1 MESTAN
7 YSITPLAINRIYIGT
22 WDKSLYPYAIVT
34 LYANSS
40 TEISCYQS
48 LNKTHTEVVKFQT
61 TADEYFTCNICLNL
75 PYVYFT
81 VRNNS
86 SNKNQ
91 TVLNFSVVY
100 KNNYIA
106 TTVPQK
112 GSVRLFNNLTGLN
125 GVSLSHNINL
135 NSTNL
140 LFFGSV
146 DNTTTLTVQFSND
159 DVEYFDSQYISTSI
173 GAQEYSLSLPNV
185 AVKFVRI
192 KSSANITANI
202 YMNYN

>member
-1 MESTAN
+1 M
-7 YSITPLAINRIYIGT
+7 
-22 WDKSLYPYAIVT
+22 
-34 LYANSS
+34 
-40 TEISCYQS
+40 
-48 LNKTHTEVVKFQT
+48 
-61 TADEYFTCNICLNL
+61 

-91 TVLNFSVVY
+91 TILNFSVVY
-100 KNNYIA
+100 KNDYIP
-106 TTVPQK
+106 TTVTQK